1 MSSAWRLGPLIKFCV
16 FRNYSSFSLILHRND
31 HVLQVLYPLHSQ
43 SALGSFSSGFC
54 PCSSHRL
61 HTTTA
66 KKPFDR
72 SLRTLKQRSTHS
84 PINSHPV
91 LSRFNYQWPTGAMLD
106 FFPWDDGLEYQA
118 DSSEDY
124 EVEDQP
130 GSSENDQMEHQPN
143 TFKEDGSESQ
153 PTSSSEGDESDGEP
167 RRPHKSNNSIRI
179 HQKSI
184 ALSQCHLRAD
194 TDLKSGTVISIGQT
208 LELHDGSSFLTVTE
222 LRRFKNGGLMF
233 FGYLFRRVE
242 EFQDYL
248 LVTSGGT
255 ELVWLCEATEHDPK
269 PGGYLRSARSQD
281 VLRIRHLVPTNS
293 DSVSESFPQLGAVGT
308 TTNTKPLFFQ
318 WRLVAELSK
327 PNITRGPRNFSSA
340 MKGTQGQPKAFVAL
354 SSQEPLLGGITTI
367 AFCNSHHHLDS
378 DLPKPSSDDGS
389 SQPKMHARAIGRNP
403 ATEKEHCRNVLAPT
417 TNGNRTS
424 IGKCSPAIHKPSDH
438 LAESLGRM
446 LKISPPRRRVSGQ
459 GIEPRIYTFADG
471 FCGAGGMSKGAEN
484 AGLLI
489 VWAFD
494 QDADAIKTYSL
505 NHGKDSCKQ
514 MSAESFLE
522 SRNAYG
528 TSEVDVLHV
537 SPPCQ
542 GFTLACRGL
551 PRNVKKDNECMTY
564 VGKVVKKVNPRI
576 VTFEQVREVLSKD
589 QGYFKSMVLD
599 LTSIGYSISWRILEC
614 ADFGVPQRRRR
625 LFVIASRSVTSKS
638 SRFSAK
644 DIY

>member
-1 MSSAWRLGPLIKFCV
+1 M
-16 FRNYSSFSLILHRND
+16 
-31 HVLQVLYPLHSQ
+31 
-43 SALGSFSSGFC
+43 
-54 PCSSHRL
+54 
-61 HTTTA
+61 
-66 KKPFDR
+66 
-72 SLRTLKQRSTHS
+72 
-84 PINSHPV
+84 
-91 LSRFNYQWPTGAMLD
+91 
-106 FFPWDDGLEYQA
+106 DDGLEYRA
-118 DSSEDY
+118 DSSE
-124 EVEDQP
+124 
-130 GSSENDQMEHQPN
+130 NDEMEYQPN
-143 TFKEDGSESQ
+143 PSEEDGSDTQ
-153 PTSSSEGDESDGEP
+153 PISSSDGDESDDEP
-167 RRPHKSNNSIRI
+167 RRPHKSNNSI
-179 HQKSI
+179 KSV

-194 TDLKSGTVISIGQT
+194 TDLKSGTVINIGQT

-318 WRLVAELSK
+318 WRLVVELSK

-403 ATEKEHCRNVLAPT
+403 VTEKEHCRNVLAPT

-424 IGKCSPAIHKPSDH
+424 IGKRSPAIHKPSDH
-438 LAESLGRM
+438 LAESLDHM
-446 LKISPPRRRVSGQ
+446 LKISPPRRRVSEQ

-522 SRNAYG
+522 SGNAYG

-551 PRNVKKDNECMTY
+551 PRNGKKDNKCMTY
-564 VGKVVKKVNPRI
+564 VGKIVKKVNPRI